1 MEPRKN
7 HTLFIYHSGYTA
19 LVAYTFAKFE
29 DVSMFLRPVA
39 LKGNY
44 TKDDSKKFLFLFF
57 Y

>member
-19 LVAYTFAKFE
+19 LVAFAKFE